1 MKQIIIF
8 ENEIYRERA
17 IKDRNSVTI
26 VREFKDIDTGR
37 WEDIEQ
43 KIITKEE
50 FEAIKKLFEGK
61 EDK

>member
-17 IKDRNSVTI
+17 IKDRNSVTL
-26 VREFKDIDTGR
+26 VKEFKNIDTGQ